1 MTTADGVVET
11 RADGTAV
18 IRFERRL
25 AHPPERV
32 WSAITDPEQ
41 VIRWWGELNADL
53 RPGGDFAL
61 RWLNTDEENR
71 SAGWKGTLT
80 EYDPPRLLE
89 TSGVWGDSEE
99 PWGENNA
106 TLRFELTPDGD
117 GTVLRFINTLAKMPD
132 EFRTKVPAGWHWHLD
147 ALAGVLDGRPDRK
160 LWDVEGWE
168 PIHELYEAKYAGVG

>member
-1 MTTADGVVET
+1 MTTADGVIET
-11 RADGTAV
+11 RADGQTV
-18 IRFERRL
+18 IYFERRL

-41 VIRWWGELNADL
+41 VVRWWGELTADL
-53 RPGGDFAL
+53 RQGGSFSL

-71 SAGWKGTLT
+71 STGWRGTLT
-80 EYDPPRLLE
+80 EYDPPRVLE
-89 TSGVWGDSEE
+89 TSGVWGSVDE

-117 GTVLRFINTLAKMPD
+117 GTILRFTNTLVKMPD
-132 EFRTKVPAGWHWHLD
+132 EYRTKTLAGWHWHLD
-147 ALAGVLDGRPDRK
+147 ALGDMLAGRPDRK

-168 PIHELYEAKYAGVG
+168 PIHEAYVAQYAAT